1 MKSVCTTCYRFE
13 SQQVALR
20 QRHTTVIDSSHTWM
34 HQGTWAKLRN
44 ELVENGKGGEVTMQ
58 KKKRKSSRKI
68 AKVRKRE
75 EKDRERRED
84 RERKYAKNE

>member
-1 MKSVCTTCYRFE
+1 MKSVCTACHRFE

-44 ELVENGKGGEVTMQ
+44 ELVGNGKWERRRSNNAEKGKE
-58 KKKRKSSRKI
+58 KLEKDCESEEERRKRSRK
-68 AKVRKRE
+68 KGRPRK
-75 EKDRERRED
+75 KIC
-84 RERKYAKNE
+84 